1 MKAPKDENGKFQ
13 GEGIIAYENKDVW
26 KGVFDDGILN
36 RTGVLQRTDKNGTK
50 ISGTWVNGLLCG
62 EIKETLVN
70 TGWIEGY
77 YKDGVPH
84 GYYREFGPR
93 YSMKNILRSAGRY
106 YRGVLRGL
114 HWVGHYD
121 NSGFTVGRVD
131 DEGELTGDDIA
142 YIYPDFKMA
151 IKGKFIEGELIE
163 GYQCDLIGCYEDHG
177 MMVPVFSE
185 PTGPAYE
192 FENPSIK
199 NIAMHPLLRDP
210 WEDSRIYVSQ
220 SQLPQGGEGL
230 FAKKDLAA
238 KEVAALYNGIKFKSS
253 TYAADHM
260 PRSDYRIRLN
270 GDYDMDI
277 PKGYHLTSQYCATL
291 AHKANHSFK
300 PNVEWTLYEH
310 PRFGLIRGLTTVVP
324 VKQGEE
330 ILVNYQMHLAK
341 SPEWYRQVWLQHMRK
356 TKKDDAAIQR

>member
-1 MKAPKDENGKFQ
+1 MKAPKDENGKLL

-253 TYAADHM
+253 
-260 PRSDYRIRLN
+260 RR
-270 GDYDMDI
+270 
-277 PKGYHLTSQYCATL
+277 QF
-291 AHKANHSFK
+291 KA
-300 PNVEWTLYEH
+300 
-310 PRFGLIRGLTTVVP
+310 
-324 VKQGEE
+324 
-330 ILVNYQMHLAK
+330 
-341 SPEWYRQVWLQHMRK
+341 
-356 TKKDDAAIQR
+356 